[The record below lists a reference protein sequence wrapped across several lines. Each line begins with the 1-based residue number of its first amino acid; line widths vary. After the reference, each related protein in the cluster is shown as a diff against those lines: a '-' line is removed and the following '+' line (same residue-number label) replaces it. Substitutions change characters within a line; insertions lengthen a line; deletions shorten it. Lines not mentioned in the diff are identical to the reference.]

1 MSPLTSFKLSELADI
16 LEVELDGNPDTELFG
31 LSSLDL
37 ASERDISFISR
48 ESFIPQLQSTNAA
61 AIICSKALSDHYKG
75 SKLISDDPY
84 LLYAK
89 CSSLFK
95 SKPLQNPGISKLAS
109 VDSSASVADSAVI
122 SNFVSVS
129 KNSIIEDDVILMPG
143 VFIGNDTVVRK
154 GTIIHSNASIYESI
168 EIGEGC
174 IIHSG
179 VVIGSDGLGFAKT
192 EDSWEKIE
200 HLGSVEL
207 KDNVEVGAS
216 CTIDRASLGTT
227 ILNSGVKLDNQVHI
241 AHNCNIGKN
250 TIIGAKTA
258 IAGST
263 VIGEDCLIGGGCGI
277 VDNIKIENGVRIN
290 PMTYITSSIKKS
302 GIYSGGSVVL
312 EHSKWLKHITIQK
325 KAFDD

>member
-1 MSPLTSFKLSELADI
+1 MSKKSFKLSEISDF
-16 LEVELDGNPDTELFG
+16 LEGQLFG
-31 LSSLDL
+31 EGSKTVSEIKSLSEADKGS
-37 ASERDISFISR
+37 ISFIYSKKFR
-48 ESFIPQLQSTNAA
+48 KDLETTSASAVLVSKEYIEHCHVDYILVSNPHES
-61 AIICSKALSDHYKG
+61 
-75 SKLISDDPY
+75 
-84 LLYAK
+84 YAK
-89 CSSLFK
+89 LTQLFSGDLRK
-95 SKPLQNPGISKLAS
+95 NISNKNY
-109 VDSSASVADSAVI
+109 VDSYSIDDI
-122 SNFVSVS
+122 EIG
-129 KNSIIEDDVILMPG
+129 KNVYIGENVIIEKGTKINSGAFIGDD
-143 VFIGNDTVVRK
+143 VFIGANTYLHPNVCLYHSVK
-154 GTIIHSNASIYESI
+154 IGKKNIIHANS
-168 EIGEGC
+168 
-174 IIHSG
+174 
-179 VVIGSDGLGFAKT
+179 VIGSDGLGFAKT

>member
-1 MSPLTSFKLSELADI
+1 MSKKSFKLSEISDFLGGQFHGDGSKKVSEIKTLSEAD
-16 LEVELDGNPDTELFG
+16 EN
-31 LSSLDL
+31 S
-37 ASERDISFISR
+37 ISFIY
-48 ESFIPQLQSTNAA
+48 
-61 AIICSKALSDHYKG
+61 SKKFRKDLETTSASIV
-75 SKLISDDPY
+75 LISKEYAEYCNVDYILVSNPHES
-84 LLYAK
+84 YAK
-89 CSSLFK
+89 LTQLFSRNLRK
-95 SKPLQNPGISKLAS
+95 KISKKNY
-109 VDSSASVADSAVI
+109 VDSY
-122 SNFVSVS
+122 S
-129 KNSIIEDDVILMPG
+129 KDDVEIGKNVYIGGNVIIEKGTKINSG
-143 VFIGNDTVVRK
+143 VFIGDDVFIGANTYLHPNVCLYNSVK
-154 GTIIHSNASIYESI
+154 IGKKNIIHANS
-168 EIGEGC
+168 
-174 IIHSG
+174 
-179 VVIGSDGLGFAKT
+179 VIGSDGLGFAKT
-192 EDSWEKIE
+192 KDSWEKIE

-207 KDNVEVGAS
+207 KDDVEVGAS
-216 CTIDRASLGTT
+216 CTIDRASLGIT

-325 KAFDD
+325 KEFDD

>member
-1 MSPLTSFKLSELADI
+1 LSKKYFNLSEISDF
-16 LEVELDGNPDTELFG
+16 LEGELFG
-31 LSSLDL
+31 ESSKTVSEIKTLSEADSG
-37 ASERDISFISR
+37 SISFIYSKKFR
-48 ESFIPQLQSTNAA
+48 KDLEATSASAVLLSKEFIEYCRVDYILVANPHES
-61 AIICSKALSDHYKG
+61 
-75 SKLISDDPY
+75 
-84 LLYAK
+84 YAK
-89 CSSLFK
+89 LTQLFSGNLRK
-95 SKPLQNPGISKLAS
+95 R
-109 VDSSASVADSAVI
+109 I
-122 SNFVSVS
+122 SNKNYVDLYS
-129 KNSIIEDDVILMPG
+129 KDD
-143 VFIGNDTVVRK
+143 
-154 GTIIHSNASIYESI
+154 I
-168 EIGEGC
+168 EIGKNVYIGENVTIEKGTKINSGAFIGDDVSIGANTYLHPNVC
-174 IIHSG
+174 LYHSVKIGKKNIIHANS
-179 VVIGSDGLGFAKT
+179 VIGSDGLGFAKT

>member
-1 MSPLTSFKLSELADI
+1 LSKKSFKLSEISDF
-16 LEVELDGNPDTELFG
+16 LEGQLFG
-31 LSSLDL
+31 EGSKTVSEIKSLSEADKGS
-37 ASERDISFISR
+37 ISFIYSKKFR
-48 ESFIPQLQSTNAA
+48 KDLETTSASAVLVSKEYIEHCHVDYILVSNPHES
-61 AIICSKALSDHYKG
+61 
-75 SKLISDDPY
+75 
-84 LLYAK
+84 YAK
-89 CSSLFK
+89 LTQLFSGDLRK
-95 SKPLQNPGISKLAS
+95 NISNKNY
-109 VDSSASVADSAVI
+109 VDSYSIDDI
-122 SNFVSVS
+122 EIG
-129 KNSIIEDDVILMPG
+129 KNVYIGENVIIEKGTKINSGAFIGDD
-143 VFIGNDTVVRK
+143 VFIGANTYLHPNVCLYHSVK
-154 GTIIHSNASIYESI
+154 IGKKNIIHANS
-168 EIGEGC
+168 
-174 IIHSG
+174 
-179 VVIGSDGLGFAKT
+179 VIGSDGLGFAKT

>member
-1 MSPLTSFKLSELADI
+1 LSKKYFNLSEISDFL
-16 LEVELDGNPDTELFG
+16 GGELFG
-31 LSSLDL
+31 ESSKTVSEIKTLSEADSG
-37 ASERDISFISR
+37 SISFIYSKKFR
-48 ESFIPQLQSTNAA
+48 KDLEATSASAVLLSKEFTEYCHVDYILVANPHES
-61 AIICSKALSDHYKG
+61 
-75 SKLISDDPY
+75 
-84 LLYAK
+84 YAK
-89 CSSLFK
+89 LTQLFSGNLRK
-95 SKPLQNPGISKLAS
+95 KISNKNY
-109 VDSSASVADSAVI
+109 VDSY
-122 SNFVSVS
+122 S
-129 KNSIIEDDVILMPG
+129 KDD
-143 VFIGNDTVVRK
+143 
-154 GTIIHSNASIYESI
+154 I
-168 EIGEGC
+168 EIGKNVYIGENVVIEKGTKINSGAFIGDDVLIGANTYLHPNVC
-174 IIHSG
+174 LYHSVKIGKKNIIHANS
-179 VVIGSDGLGFAKT
+179 VIGSDGLGFAKT

>member
-1 MSPLTSFKLSELADI
+1 MSKKYFNLSEISDFL
-16 LEVELDGNPDTELFG
+16 GGELFG
-31 LSSLDL
+31 ESSKKVSEIKTLSEADNGS
-37 ASERDISFISR
+37 ISFIYSKKFR
-48 ESFIPQLQSTNAA
+48 KDLEATSASAVLLSKEFTEYCNVDYILVANPHES
-61 AIICSKALSDHYKG
+61 
-75 SKLISDDPY
+75 
-84 LLYAK
+84 YAK
-89 CSSLFK
+89 LTQLFSGNLRK
-95 SKPLQNPGISKLAS
+95 KISNKNY
-109 VDSSASVADSAVI
+109 VDSY
-122 SNFVSVS
+122 S
-129 KNSIIEDDVILMPG
+129 KDDVEIG
-143 VFIGNDTVVRK
+143 KNVYIGENVVIEKGTKINSGAFIGDDVLIGANTYLHPNVCLYHSVK
-154 GTIIHSNASIYESI
+154 IGKKNIIHANS
-168 EIGEGC
+168 
-174 IIHSG
+174 
-179 VVIGSDGLGFAKT
+179 VIGSDGLGFAKT
-192 EDSWEKIE
+192 ENSWEKIE

>member
-1 MSPLTSFKLSELADI
+1 MSKKYFNLSEISDFL
-16 LEVELDGNPDTELFG
+16 GGELFG
-31 LSSLDL
+31 ESSKTVSEIKTLSEADIGS
-37 ASERDISFISR
+37 ISFIYSKKFR
-48 ESFIPQLQSTNAA
+48 KDLEATSASAVLLSKEFTECCHVDYILVANPHES
-61 AIICSKALSDHYKG
+61 
-75 SKLISDDPY
+75 
-84 LLYAK
+84 YAK
-89 CSSLFK
+89 LTQLFSGNLRK
-95 SKPLQNPGISKLAS
+95 KISNKNY
-109 VDSSASVADSAVI
+109 ADSY
-122 SNFVSVS
+122 S
-129 KNSIIEDDVILMPG
+129 KDD
-143 VFIGNDTVVRK
+143 
-154 GTIIHSNASIYESI
+154 I
-168 EIGEGC
+168 EIGKNVYIGENVVIEKGTKINSGAFIGDDVLIGANTYLHPNVC
-174 IIHSG
+174 LYHSVKIGKKNIIHANS
-179 VVIGSDGLGFAKT
+179 VIGSDGLGFAKT

-325 KAFDD
+325 KVFDD